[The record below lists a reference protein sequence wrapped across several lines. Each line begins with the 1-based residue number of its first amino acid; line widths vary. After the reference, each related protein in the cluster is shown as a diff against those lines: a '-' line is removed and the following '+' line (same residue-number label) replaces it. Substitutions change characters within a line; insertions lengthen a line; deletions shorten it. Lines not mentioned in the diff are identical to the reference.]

1 MKINGRDVT
10 LTSEELDL
18 LKRLKENGV
27 MSITKSDEDAFMWHD
42 GDFST
47 QGSMINVRWF
57 KGFDWMEN
65 DEILSVQNLLDM
77 SKKPKTVWDLKDGDA
92 FWLVTDCGNVCK
104 DTWDGCYIDVGRRN
118 QGIVFLTEEEA
129 EFEAKRREVV
139 TKVRKYAKLFKSG
152 ERNFYPYSNYDN
164 DLIGFTFDCY
174 RKSPTDYF
182 CSIED
187 IKKAID
193 EVGEDDFKK
202 YYLGVTE

>member
-18 LKRLKENGV
+18 LKRLKANGV
-27 MSITKSDEDAFMWHD
+27 ISIIKSDEDAFMWHD

-57 KGFDWMEN
+57 KGFDWMQKGESLVVGKLI
-65 DEILSVQNLLDM
+65 DESE
-77 SKKPKTVWDLKDGDA
+77 KPKTAWELEEGDA
-92 FWLVTDCGNVCK
+92 FWWVDSRGWVRKETWIGRDYDVNSRDQGN
-104 DTWDGCYIDVGRRN
+104 
-118 QGIVFLTEEEA
+118 VFLTKEEA

-139 TKVRKYAKLFKSG
+139 TKVRKYS
-152 ERNFYPYSNYDN
+152 RPYIPKKDNYFPYYSDN
-164 DLIGFTFDCY
+164 YKCIQISCTCDCY
-174 RKSPTDYF
+174 YDMLSFNSYG
-182 CSIED
+182 D
-187 IKKAID
+187 IHKAID